1 MFVVLLF
8 LKLVVEDHDTLFLMA
23 ESVHFVGI
31 GFLGHK
37 LVRENNC
44 TGLSLISQD
53 LTAVF
58 LTIRL
63 YCSAMM
69 EGDWHTLL
77 DALTLAATLWV
88 VYSMR
93 FIPHLRATYNREMDT
108 VQALYVLVSVAS
120 QQLSHRLHH
129 TCI

>member
-1 MFVVLLF
+1 MDSRALADRKNCSLVFGCVVVLLF

-37 LVRENNC
+37 LVREKNC

-69 EGDWHTLL
+69 RETGTPFL
-77 DALTLAATLWV
+77 
-88 VYSMR
+88 MR
-93 FIPHLRATYNREMDT
+93 
-108 VQALYVLVSVAS
+108 
-120 QQLSHRLHH
+120 
-129 TCI
+129 